1 MTDQLTIRDLRRK
14 WKPHKE
20 RLGAQGGEH
29 GHPTPIRFHRACSWL
44 AEIENLTD
52 AEDNDRTL
60 IYQWIAFNALY
71 GQWDEKRQEPK
82 QDKTSW
88 QDFLDQI
95 VSLDESKY
103 LESMLVE
110 NKKLVEAILDDEYLS
125 KLFWR
130 NPNQGTARQAR
141 RAKFASRTWYLE
153 EKWTLILDRVMDRIY
168 QIRCQLIHGA
178 ATYNGKLNRRS
189 LKRCVMMLEH
199 VMISVLQ
206 VWIDHGADQD
216 WGPMCYPPQG

>member
-95 VSLDESKY
+95 VSLDESKH

-110 NKKLVEAILDDEYLS
+110 NKKLV
-125 KLFWR
+125 
-130 NPNQGTARQAR
+130 
-141 RAKFASRTWYLE
+141 
-153 EKWTLILDRVMDRIY
+153 
-168 QIRCQLIHGA
+168 
-178 ATYNGKLNRRS
+178 
-189 LKRCVMMLEH
+189 
-199 VMISVLQ
+199 
-206 VWIDHGADQD
+206 
-216 WGPMCYPPQG
+216 

>member
-88 QDFLDQI
+88 QDFLCLLYTSDAA
-95 VSLDESKY
+95 DE
-103 LESMLVE
+103 
-110 NKKLVEAILDDEYLS
+110 
-125 KLFWR
+125 
-130 NPNQGTARQAR
+130 
-141 RAKFASRTWYLE
+141 
-153 EKWTLILDRVMDRIY
+153 
-168 QIRCQLIHGA
+168 
-178 ATYNGKLNRRS
+178 
-189 LKRCVMMLEH
+189 
-199 VMISVLQ
+199 
-206 VWIDHGADQD
+206 
-216 WGPMCYPPQG
+216 